1 MASFKIIIENMIKMQ
16 KTPHYSWKSGTLPK
30 GCQYCVKGEKL
41 VLFVTGLCPRNC
53 FYCPISEKKY
63 KKDVI
68 YADEWPIKNEKEILE
83 EARLIGAKGAG
94 FTGGDP
100 LARLDRTVRYIK
112 MLKKHFGRKFH
123 THLYTSLDLV
133 DENKI
138 KKLYSAGLDEIRI
151 HPDIFSDKLW
161 HKFGIITKYK
171 WDMGIEIPSI
181 PGTKKQTEKLIDFF
195 RDKIKFLNINEL
207 EVADNEAQRMGKKF
221 RVKSKLS
228 YAVKGSEE
236 LAKYLLKKYQ
246 NKIKSIHYCT
256 AKLKDKV
263 QLGTRIKRRAQ
274 NARKAYDS
282 VTKEGLLVRGAIY
295 GDRLIRLKNYL
306 TKKYKIPREL
316 FEIDK
321 GRKRLLTTTA
331 VAERLKA
338 EIKAKG
344 FKPAIATEY
353 PTWDKLP
360 IEIQF
365 L

>member
-1 MASFKIIIENMIKMQ
+1 MQ
-16 KTPHYSWKSGTLPK
+16 KTAYYSWKSGKLPK
-30 GCQYCVKGEKL
+30 GCQICVKGEKL

-68 YADEWPIKNEKEILE
+68 YADEWPVKNEKEVLE
-83 EARLIGAKGAG
+83 EAKLIGAKGAG

-100 LARLDRTVRYIK
+100 LAKLDRAVKYIK
-112 MLKKHFGRKFH
+112 MLKKHFGKKFH
-123 THLYTSLDLV
+123 IHLYTSLDLV
-133 DENKI
+133 DETKI

-161 HKFGIITKYK
+161 HKFGVITKYK
-171 WDMGIEIPSI
+171 WDIGVEIPSI
-181 PGTKKQTEKLIDFF
+181 PRAKKQTEKLIDYFA
-195 RDKIKFLNINEL
+195 DKIDFLNLNEL
-207 EVADNEAQRMGKKF
+207 EIADNEAQRMGKQFRTKNKF
-221 RVKSKLS
+221 S

-263 QLGTRIKRRAQ
+263 QLGTRIKRRAH
-274 NARKAYDS
+274 NVKKAYDS
-282 VTKEGLLVRGAIY
+282 VTKEGLLVRGVIY
-295 GDRLIRLKNYL
+295 GKNIVKLKDYLI
-306 TKKYKIPREL
+306 KKYSIPNEL
-316 FEIDK
+316 FDIDK
-321 GRKRLLTTTA
+321 DKNRLLTTTA
-331 VAERLKA
+331 VVEKLKS

-360 IEIQF
+360 VDIEF